1 MKRILLTLSIITF
14 TCFTIA
20 GEIFSVGK
28 YSFEVITS
36 SQVKLSCADKSISSA
51 NISSTITYQNVTY
64 SVISI
69 GDQAFMDCSSLTS
82 IRIPN
87 SVTSIGN
94 FAFSRCSSLL
104 SITIPNS
111 LLRIGVWAF
120 EGCSSLVSITLPD
133 GIKRIGD
140 MAFMGC
146 SSLVSISIPS
156 SIVSIG
162 AHAFLL
168 TGIYEDQSNWD
179 AGALYVSNCLIAVDP
194 NLVGDYTIRPDTRL
208 IADQALSACNNL
220 TSITIPHS
228 VTCIGSWAF
237 SGHYSTTAV
246 NYAGTKQQWNKIS
259 LNTDWNK
266 NSNIQIIHCTDGDF
280 YL

>member
-1 MKRILLTLSIITF
+1 MKRIFYSLFLLFSCYVNCFAGETSINNENTLTLHVATPGTLSDLIFDAGTRPALVAKLILTGTLNDADF
-14 TCFTIA
+14 TCMRETMTSLIDVDLSGITNTSGVNFN
-20 GEIFSVGK
+20 GK
-28 YSFEVITS
+28 AR
-36 SQVKLSCADKSISSA
+36 LMRISLPT
-51 NISSTITYQNVTY
+51 N
-64 SVISI
+64 
-69 GDQAFMDCSSLTS
+69 LTS
-82 IRIPN
+82 
-87 SVTSIGN
+87 
-94 FAFSRCSSLL
+94 
-104 SITIPNS
+104 
-111 LLRIGVWAF
+111 
-120 EGCSSLVSITLPD
+120 
-133 GIKRIGD
+133 IGD

>member
-168 TGIYEDQSNWD
+168 TGIY
-179 AGALYVSNCLIAVDP
+179 LIAVDP